1 MLLTAL
7 KPTWIMLNKNLDIL
21 KKILSILARISISA
35 LLLYFLFRQVDSKS
49 IWDII
54 KGADWA
60 LLFLGFLI
68 NALSYLLGV
77 YRWKMYLDGAGV
89 RLPFKRVLISFSGGL
104 FFNLFLPSTIG
115 GDVVKGI
122 DLAMHTKKPKEI
134 VASMLLDRL
143 SGYAAMVI
151 ISVTAVLLGYH
162 LINDPIVLLV
172 VGLVTFV
179 LVCAF
184 LTLFNNFIFEK
195 VSKFLNKKGGR
206 IAGALQRLHQEIYLF
221 RNRKKLLVK
230 NFLLSMVIQAS
241 APLAFYVIALSL
253 GLKTN
258 IIYFFILIPVIAAIT
273 MLPVSIGG
281 LGLRD
286 ASTIFFF
293 AKVGIDNHVS
303 FAISL
308 LGFFYILVIS
318 VMGGILYVFTLH
330 SRRLQYRQAG

>member
-1 MLLTAL
+1 
-7 KPTWIMLNKNLDIL
+7 MLNKNLDIL

-89 RLPFKRVLISFSGGL
+89 RLPFKRVLISFSGGP